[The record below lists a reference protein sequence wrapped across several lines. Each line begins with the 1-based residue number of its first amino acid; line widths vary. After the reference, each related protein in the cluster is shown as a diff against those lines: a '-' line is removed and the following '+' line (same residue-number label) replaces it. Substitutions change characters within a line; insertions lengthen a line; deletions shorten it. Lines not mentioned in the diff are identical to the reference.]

1 MGALLEI
8 VRKMAAAMAQMQK
21 SLMDETPRA
30 TSDHDTVSSLSPP
43 LFAKQLVIQFRVLED
58 QQDKQ
63 FLMPVLQESVV
74 GQFAR

>member
-21 SLMDETPRA
+21 SLMDETSRA
-30 TSDHDTVSSLSPP
+30 TSDHDRVSSPSPP
-43 LFAKQLVIQFRVLED
+43 LFAKQLVIQFRVLEE